1 MQRTGCCSWGGAR
14 IPMTT
19 SGPAF
24 TEDEYKTRTYED
36 LSSEFQ
42 KLYSQVVR
50 AYQLIPQMYNR
61 LTLVDRLSHKEAMLK
76 IANDH
81 KHLLGFSDRN
91 VRRYLPSY
99 NPNRPRRVR
108 TRRPKNSATISV
120 DNPKLSMSEHKQNE
134 LINASKSTHI
144 ETPSSTDMDYDVT
157 KISPLQLDKRGQI
170 ASPPSPPT
178 RTSKS
183 TIDHPSSPSDNSN
196 QVQNDNHW
204 QFEFGLPVQEV
215 LRHLIPGIPGIITK
229 EDNERQI
236 WFSGIL
242 DKSTCQVISP
252 TVGRITLS

>member
-1 MQRTGCCSWGGAR
+1 MQRTSCCSWGGAR

-50 AYQLIPQMYNR
+50 AYQLILQMYNR
-61 LTLVDRLSHKEAMLK
+61 LTIVDRLSHKEATLK

-144 ETPSSTDMDYDVT
+144 ETPSSTDMD
-157 KISPLQLDKRGQI
+157 
-170 ASPPSPPT
+170 
-178 RTSKS
+178 
-183 TIDHPSSPSDNSN
+183 
-196 QVQNDNHW
+196 
-204 QFEFGLPVQEV
+204 
-215 LRHLIPGIPGIITK
+215 
-229 EDNERQI
+229 
-236 WFSGIL
+236 
-242 DKSTCQVISP
+242 
-252 TVGRITLS
+252 

>member
-42 KLYSQVVR
+42 KLYPQAVR
-50 AYQLIPQMYNR
+50 AHQLIPQMYNR

-76 IANDH
+76 MANDH

-91 VRRYLPSY
+91 VRRYLPSH
-99 NPNRPRRVR
+99 NPNIPHRVR

-134 LINASKSTHI
+134 LINASTSTHI
-144 ETPSSTDMDYDVT
+144 ETSSSTDMDYDVT
-157 KISPLQLDKRGQI
+157 KISQLQLDKHEQME
-170 ASPPSPPT
+170 PTPPPT
-178 RTSKS
+178 MTSKP
-183 TIDHPSSPSDNSN
+183 TIDHSSSQSDNDDN
-196 QVQNDNHW
+196 EVQNNNLLS
-204 QFEFGLPVQEV
+204 FEFWLPVREV
-215 LRHLIPGIPGIITK
+215 LGYFITIIPKK
-229 EDNERQI
+229 EHTEDQI
-236 WFSGIL
+236 RYSGIL
-242 DKSTCQVISP
+242 DKSTGRVISA
-252 TVGRITLS
+252 TIGRTTFS